1 MAPKDNDT
9 MESLDYNT
17 NFIDKIY
24 DSINTNEK
32 RMIEKNNI
40 DYEKIE
46 RLEDI
51 QGEIGS
57 RVSRMLNKKRYR
69 KKKSE

>member
-1 MAPKDNDT
+1 MVEKDDHEMDT
-9 MESLDYNT
+9 LDYNT
-17 NFIDKIY
+17 NFIDKTY
-24 DSINTNEK
+24 DSINNEK
-32 RMIEKNNI
+32 RVIEKDNI

-51 QGEIGS
+51 QNQIGS

-69 KKKSE
+69 KIKKDE

>member
-1 MAPKDNDT
+1 MAPIDNDA
-9 MESLDYNT
+9 MEPLDYNT
-17 NFIDKIY
+17 SFIDKIY
-24 DSINTNEK
+24 DSINTGEK
-32 RMIEKNNI
+32 RIIEKDNI

-51 QGEIGS
+51 QDEIGS

>member
-1 MAPKDNDT
+1 MTPIDNDT
-9 MESLDYNT
+9 MEHLDYNT
-17 NFIDKIY
+17 DFIDKIY
-24 DSINTNEK
+24 DSINTGEK
-32 RMIEKNNI
+32 RIIEKDNI

-51 QGEIGS
+51 QDEIGS